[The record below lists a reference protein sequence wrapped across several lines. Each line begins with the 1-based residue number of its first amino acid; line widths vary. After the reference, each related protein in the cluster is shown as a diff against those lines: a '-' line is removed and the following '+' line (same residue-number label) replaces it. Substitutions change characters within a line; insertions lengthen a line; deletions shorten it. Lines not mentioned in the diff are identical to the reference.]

1 MIRVLAPPTYAG
13 MTRTVRSQ
21 AWAEERARRVA
32 QLAGSAEIQHRD
44 GRSEDWRTVATYSR
58 AASGGVTR
66 EGRR

>member
-32 QLAGSAEIQHRD
+32 QLAGSAEIQRRESRD
-44 GRSEDWRTVATYSR
+44 GEWETISRFTKAGNGSVAR
-58 AASGGVTR
+58 R
-66 EGRR
+66 GR